1 MAALGRLSS
10 TTQVALAL
18 IAVSAFAIPL
28 SQAQSPSGY
37 SGPGRYQIENVA
49 SGKVLDADIRDG
61 RTLRQHVE
69 HATGTAERP
78 MTDREIETKFRG
90 LCEPYLPASQIT
102 SLIDRCWNITDVP
115 DAATFAQLARV
126 N

>member
-1 MAALGRLSS
+1 RRIGEQEFADAFIQRRDVMALRDKVTVQPDAQIREDEAH
-10 TTQVALAL
+10 VALK
-18 IAVSAFAIPL
+18 L
-28 SQAQSPSGY
+28 S
-37 SGPGRYQIENVA
+37 
-49 SGKVLDADIRDG
+49 DG

-90 LCEPYLPASQIT
+90 LCEPYLPALQIT
-102 SLIDRCWNITDVP
+102 SLIDRCWNITNVP